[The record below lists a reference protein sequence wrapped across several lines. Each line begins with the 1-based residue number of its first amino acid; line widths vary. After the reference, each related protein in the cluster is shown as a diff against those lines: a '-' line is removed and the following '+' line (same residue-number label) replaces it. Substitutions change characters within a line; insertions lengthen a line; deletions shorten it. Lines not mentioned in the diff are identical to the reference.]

1 MVFMIAG
8 NDTTAITLS
17 WFIYEL
23 ALNPDVQDKLI
34 AAIDE
39 EIGEVIW
46 SVYLLYFKRKAVFT
60 KSVYAWALFSYHT
73 LSLISRSDIYAFLNN
88 NKIIEI

>member
-39 EIGEVIW
+39 EIGEVVW
-46 SVYLLYFKRKAVFT
+46 SVYWLYFKRKAVFT
-60 KSVYAWALFSYHT
+60 KSVYTWALFYIIPY
-73 LSLISRSDIYAFLNN
+73 LWFQEVIY
-88 NKIIEI
+88 KPS